1 MKLPKDRSM
10 QPGPISQV
18 LVNSDHARLG
28 TATLDVQFCKQVL
41 DLFSLAFEEEA
52 FQLPTF
58 HSLPHLR
65 HRQHRICF
73 EELMFTRKSFL
84 EEDGFVSYK
93 RTRTEN
99 EADDIRKIAYRKC
112 RLSTA
117 LYSVQ
122 VDQTAAVRNLL
133 FFERRQNRRITN
145 ARELCEA
152 LDGPAW
158 RTRLFVEPADLDFC
172 AQVEQA
178 QWADVIVS
186 KIGAQVEYVG
196 FARRGTVLILVH
208 TAPVVND
215 RGDFTRIVQSA
226 GIRIL
231 DFIDNSRGPI
241 TESNVAM
248 DGRLANLVYVN
259 FYWNFCKRL
268 NFASLQYGMCIIL
281 LCIVCA

>member
-1 MKLPKDRSM
+1 MVG
-10 QPGPISQV
+10 GPISQV
-18 LVNSDHARLG
+18 LVNVEHSQLD
-28 TATLDVQFCKQVL
+28 TLTEDAKCKQVL

-196 FARRGTVLILVH
+196 FARRGSVLVVVH
-208 TAPVVND
+208 PYPLLALREVVPLY
-215 RGDFTRIVQSA
+215 V
-226 GIRIL
+226 
-231 DFIDNSRGPI
+231 
-241 TESNVAM
+241 
-248 DGRLANLVYVN
+248 LAC
-259 FYWNFCKRL
+259 FFC
-268 NFASLQYGMCIIL
+268 I
-281 LCIVCA
+281 CA